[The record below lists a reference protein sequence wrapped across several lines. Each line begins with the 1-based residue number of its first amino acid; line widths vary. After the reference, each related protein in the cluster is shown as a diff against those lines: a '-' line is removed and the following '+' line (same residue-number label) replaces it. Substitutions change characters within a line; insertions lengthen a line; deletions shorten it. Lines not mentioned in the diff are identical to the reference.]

1 MPRCH
6 QHSRALRALTGAL
19 CLSAALALPAAAGA
33 AEGGPSLN
41 IPVPASARTAP
52 VGGTAAPAAGT
63 ATAPAAGTATAPAAG
78 TAPAATTTATV
89 PTATAAT
96 PGAVP
101 TQATGAAPLAAGAHP
116 AARRT
121 SGTSGAAVAIAV
133 LAVLLA
139 LGCAVWAIARSRAF
153 EPRWTLSLRHSMAE
167 AGYRVSA
174 TWAELT
180 DWFRLGH

>member
-1 MPRCH
+1 MPGCH
-6 QHSRALRALTGAL
+6 QHSRALRALAGAL
-19 CLSAALALPAAAGA
+19 CLSGALALPAAAGA

-41 IPVPASARTAP
+41 IPVPAPARTVPA
-52 VGGTAAPAAGT
+52 GGAAAPAAGT
-63 ATAPAAGTATAPAAG
+63 ATAPAAAAPAAG
-78 TAPAATTTATV
+78 AASAPAATTTATV
-89 PTATAAT
+89 PAAGAAT
-96 PGAVP
+96 PGTIP
-101 TQATGAAPLAAGAHP
+101 TQTTGTAPAVAGAHP
-116 AARRT
+116 TARRT

-167 AGYRVSA
+167 AGYRASA

>member
-19 CLSAALALPAAAGA
+19 CLSAALTLPAAAGA

-52 VGGTAAPAAGT
+52 VGGTA
-63 ATAPAAGTATAPAAG
+63 TAPAAGTAS
-78 TAPAATTTATV
+78 APAATTTATV

>member
-52 VGGTAAPAAGT
+52 VGGTA
-63 ATAPAAGTATAPAAG
+63 TAPAAGTAS
-78 TAPAATTTATV
+78 APAATTTATV